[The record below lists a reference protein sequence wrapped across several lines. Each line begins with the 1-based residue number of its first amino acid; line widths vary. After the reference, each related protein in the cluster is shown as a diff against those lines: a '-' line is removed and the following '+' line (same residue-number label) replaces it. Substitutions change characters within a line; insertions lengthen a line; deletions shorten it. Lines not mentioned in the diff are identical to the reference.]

1 MDSAGKNDWLVSQSL
16 ERSLDII
23 SAINRVSIHS
33 KLQMEGLDDATPPEE
48 LESARKS
55 LAGFLG
61 TLSELIHKA
70 GESEDKIA
78 FGADPRLSNLARRF
92 LTESNETLRSA
103 TYRAED
109 LKELKALLEEG
120 DAADNRLLVAR
131 LTLLRAVLEQHAQ
144 ADAAIVF
151 NEV

>member
-1 MDSAGKNDWLVSQSL
+1 MESAGKNDWLVSQSL

-33 KLQMEGLDDATPPEE
+33 KLRLEGVEDTTPPGE
-48 LESARKS
+48 LESARKA
-55 LAGFLG
+55 LTTFLG

-70 GESEDKIA
+70 EESEDKIA
-78 FGADPRLSNLARRF
+78 FGADPRLSTLARKF
-92 LTESNETLRSA
+92 LRQPA
-103 TYRAED
+103 QGIRPAAYRADD
-109 LKELKALLEEG
+109 LKELKVLLEEG
-120 DAADNRLLVAR
+120 DAVNNEVLVAR
-131 LTLLRAVLEQHAQ
+131 LARLRAVLEQHAQ

>member
-1 MDSAGKNDWLVSQSL
+1 MESAGKNDWLVSQSL

-33 KLQMEGLDDATPPEE
+33 KLRLEGVEDTTSPGE
-48 LESARKS
+48 LESARNA
-55 LAGFLG
+55 LTTFLG

-70 GESEDKIA
+70 EESEDKIA
-78 FGADPRLSNLARRF
+78 FGADPRLSSLARRF
-92 LTESNETLRSA
+92 LNHPIQDIRPA
-103 TYRAED
+103 GYRAED

-120 DAADNRLLVAR
+120 EAVNNELLVAR
-131 LTLLRAVLEQHAQ
+131 LARLRAVLEQHAQ

>member
-1 MDSAGKNDWLVSQSL
+1 
-16 ERSLDII
+16 LDVI

-33 KLQMEGLDDATPPEE
+33 KLRLEGVEDTTSAGE
-48 LESARKS
+48 LEPARKA
-55 LAGFLG
+55 LMIFLG

-70 GESEDKIA
+70 EESEDKIA
-78 FGADPRLSNLARRF
+78 FGADPRLSSLARRF
-92 LTESNETLRSA
+92 LNQPIQGIRPA
-103 TYRAED
+103 GYRAED

-120 DAADNRLLVAR
+120 DAVNNELLVAR
-131 LTLLRAVLEQHAQ
+131 LARLRAVLEQHAQ

>member
-33 KLQMEGLDDATPPEE
+33 KLHLAGMEDTTTPEE
-48 LESARKS
+48 IEAAREA
-55 LAGFLG
+55 LTGFLG
-61 TLSELIHKA
+61 TLTELIEKA
-70 GESEDKIA
+70 EGSEDKIA
-78 FGADPRLSNLARRF
+78 FGADPRLSTLARKF
-92 LTESNETLRSA
+92 LSHPAQGAGTVL
-103 TYRAED
+103 YDPED
-109 LKELKALLEEG
+109 LKELKVLLEKGE
-120 DAADNRLLVAR
+120 AVRHEVLVDQLAH
-131 LTLLRAVLEQHAQ
+131 LRSVLEQHAQ